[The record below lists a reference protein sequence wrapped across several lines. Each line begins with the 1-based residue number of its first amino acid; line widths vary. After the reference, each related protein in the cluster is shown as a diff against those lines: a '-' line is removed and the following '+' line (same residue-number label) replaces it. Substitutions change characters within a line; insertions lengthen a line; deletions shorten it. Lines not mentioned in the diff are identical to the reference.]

1 MYANYNGQKLL
12 TIKNLLKYIYIF
24 IILILKMAD
33 LIYGL
38 LVLNIFTMTNIQ
50 NQRTPLNIINYNDPL
65 LLLSIIIN

>member
-50 NQRTPLNIINYNDPL
+50 NQRTPLNIINYN
-65 LLLSIIIN
+65 

>member
-50 NQRTPLNIINYNDPL
+50 NH
-65 LLLSIIIN
+65 

>member
-1 MYANYNGQKLL
+1 MYANLNDQKLH

-50 NQRTPLNIINYNDPL
+50 NQRTPLNIINYN
-65 LLLSIIIN
+65 

>member
-1 MYANYNGQKLL
+1 MYANYNGQKLH

-50 NQRTPLNIINYNDPL
+50 NQRTPLNIINYN
-65 LLLSIIIN
+65 